1 MFGLG
6 GWLRRRALARA
17 AIDDADWQA
26 ALVRCRVARH
36 LDAAAAGRL
45 RELVTLFLDG
55 KQFTAA
61 GGLVLDDSMRLAI
74 ALQACVP
81 ILELGIESYAPWV
94 EVIVYPDE
102 FIVERE
108 QVDEAGVVHEV
119 REPLSGESW
128 EGGPVILSWADV
140 EAANPEEPYNVVL
153 HEFAHKL
160 DMLDG
165 EADGIPPLHAGMSR
179 SAWHDAFSAA
189 WDDFE
194 ERLERLE
201 RLELQASRRPRRHQ
215 GSRPPVID
223 VDRAA
228 GLDAEWAALPL
239 DPYAG
244 KDAGEFFACASE
256 AFFEAPARLRGAWPA
271 VYEQLAAFYR
281 QDPFAAAGGHS
292 TFPLSGR

>member
-1 MFGLG
+1 MFGFG
-6 GWLRRRALARA
+6 GWFRRRALTRA
-17 AIDDADWQA
+17 AIDEDSWQR
-26 ALVRCRVARH
+26 ALERCRVASH
-36 LDAAAAGRL
+36 LDAAAIARL
-45 RELVTLFLDG
+45 RELVTLFIDS

-61 GGLVLDDSMRLAI
+61 GGLELDEAMRLAI

-81 ILELGIESYAPWV
+81 ILELGIDSYAPWA

-108 QVDEAGVVHEV
+108 HVDEAGVVHSV

-128 EGGPVILSWADV
+128 AGGPVILSWADV
-140 EAANPEEPYNVVL
+140 EASNPDEPYNVVL

-179 SAWHDAFSAA
+179 ASWHAAFSEAF
-189 WDDFE
+189 DDFVDRV

-201 RLELQASRRPRRHQ
+201 H
-215 GSRPPVID
+215 
-223 VDRAA
+223 RAA
-228 GLDAEWAALPL
+228 GSRRRGRSAEVDAPSLDAQWAALPL
-239 DPYAG
+239 DPYAC

-256 AFFEAPARLRGAWPA
+256 AFFEAPERLDAVYPA
-271 VYEQLAAFYR
+271 VYRQLADFYR
-281 QDPFAAAGGHS
+281 QHPLAAGAQGS
-292 TFPLSGR
+292 TFPIPGR

>member
-6 GWLRRRALARA
+6 GWFRRRALARA
-17 AIDDADWQA
+17 AIDDGAWQQ
-26 ALVRCRVARH
+26 ALGRCRVAGH
-36 LDAAAAGRL
+36 LDPAAACRL

-61 GGLVLDDSMRLAI
+61 GGLELDDAMRLAI

-81 ILELGIESYAPWV
+81 ILELGIDSYAPWI

-108 QVDEAGVVHEV
+108 HVDEAGVVHAV

-128 EGGPVILSWADV
+128 AGGPVILSWADV
-140 EAANPEEPYNVVL
+140 EAANPDEPYNVVL

-179 SAWHDAFSAA
+179 AAWHGAFSEAF
-189 WDDFE
+189 DDFLDRV

-201 RLELQASRRPRRHQ
+201 H
-215 GSRPPVID
+215 
-223 VDRAA
+223 RAA
-228 GLDAEWAALPL
+228 RSRHRMPPPDPLQPSSLDDAWAALPL

-244 KDAGEFFACASE
+244 KDAAEFFACASE
-256 AFFEAPARLRGAWPA
+256 AFFEAPARLRDAYPA
-271 VYEQLAAFYR
+271 VYGQLSGFYR
-281 QDPFAAAGGHS
+281 QY
-292 TFPLSGR
+292 PLG